1 MTSMTLDQTA
11 SPSDAGP
18 SHHET
23 HQAAKTYVTFDLA
36 GECMGVEVANV
47 REILDRQPI
56 IRLPN
61 TSSDVEG
68 VIDIRGESIPV
79 VDMGSR
85 LGLPRSPDSEE
96 TRIIVFEIGVDSDTR
111 PIGVFADRVRDVML
125 ISENMIE
132 KPTSIADMVHSPK
145 LLRGIARHSELLIL
159 LLDVQSVFH
168 ESDELS
174 NDLDPAF
181 L

>member
-1 MTSMTLDQTA
+1 MTSMTMDETDSAVETRQSPLDA
-11 SPSDAGP
+11 
-18 SHHET
+18 HHT
-23 HQAAKTYVTFDLA
+23 SKTYVTFDLA

-47 REILDRQPI
+47 REILDRQSI
-56 IRLPN
+56 NRLPN

-68 VIDIRGESIPV
+68 VIDIRGESIPI

-96 TRIIVFEIGVDSDTR
+96 TRIIVFEIGVDSTR

-125 ISENMIE
+125 ISTQMIE
-132 KPTSIADMVHSPK
+132 QPPAIEDMVHSPN
-145 LLRGIARHSELLIL
+145 LLTGIARHNDLLIL
-159 LLDVQSVFH
+159 LLDVQRVFH
-168 ESDELS
+168 ANDELS
-174 NDLDPAF
+174 TELDPAF